1 MALSTKREAKKAE
14 KHASKAADA
23 ASDAVSST
31 AQNAQKAVEELQKLA
46 AQVGPVVSEG
56 AREARS
62 KASDLYGQ
70 YAPEAQARL
79 REQSEKL
86 TQNLGPRAQKLR
98 HDVEDDY
105 LPRAKKTAETT
116 GSVLKAAVDAA
127 RKELDKG
134 QGDIRAA
141 IVEPTP
147 QKKKGR
153 AGKVLLILGLA
164 AAGAAAGYI
173 AWQKTRPVEDPW
185 APPADFA
192 RAHYPAS
199 AGTESD
205 SSTVS
210 DTVGS
215 ADAGDVASALK
226 GEDRSSDVEPK
237 EVKVES
243 DETASTAADE
253 EKRGNHRGDA

>member
-1 MALSTKREAKKAE
+1 MALGTKAEAKKA
-14 KHASKAADA
+14 KKKASKAVEA
-23 ASDAVSST
+23 AGASS
-31 AQNAQKAVEELQKLA
+31 QNAQKAVDELQKLA

-62 KASDLYGQ
+62 KATDLYGQ
-70 YAPEAQARL
+70 YVPEAQQKL
-79 REQSEKL
+79 REQGDKL
-86 TQNLGPRAQKLR
+86 SQNLGPRADKLR
-98 HDVEDDY
+98 HDLEDDY
-105 LPRAKKTAETT
+105 LPRARKTAETT
-116 GSVLKAAVDAA
+116 GTVLKAAVEAA
-127 RKELDKG
+127 RKEFDKG

-147 QKKKGR
+147 QKKGR

-226 GEDRSSDVEPK
+226 GDSHGGDTTPK
-237 EVKVES
+237 EVKVDS
-243 DETASTAADE
+243 DTEATTADE